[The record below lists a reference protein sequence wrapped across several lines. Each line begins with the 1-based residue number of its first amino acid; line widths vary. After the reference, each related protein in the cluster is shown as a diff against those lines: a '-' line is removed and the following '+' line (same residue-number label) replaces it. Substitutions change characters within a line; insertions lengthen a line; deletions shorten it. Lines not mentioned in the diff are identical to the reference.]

1 MKYLHGTIKE
11 PKKFDLSYES
21 WEAETSMIMSWLLN
35 SMLLEIGKPI
45 LYLSVAKEIWDV
57 VLQTYSKKG
66 NVTQIYELK
75 TMIHKTKKKDL
86 TVTTYYNTLKM
97 L

>member
-1 MKYLHGTIKE
+1 MINLRGTIKE

-45 LYLSVAKEIWDV
+45 LYLSVAK
-57 VLQTYSKKG
+57 
-66 NVTQIYELK
+66 
-75 TMIHKTKKKDL
+75 
-86 TVTTYYNTLKM
+86 
-97 L
+97 